1 MKLLILLCLL
11 FLMTCQSAYGTEP
24 ATPKFSSFYI
34 FNWIANC
41 AQALH
46 PMLMQQGY
54 PESIAIREAAG
65 HCSCVVDGFRRNFT
79 QEETQKLSYS
89 DRQLFSENYAQQCF
103 GMKL

>member
-1 MKLLILLCLL
+1 MKLAILLCLL

-24 ATPKFSSFYI
+24 ATPKFNSFYI

-65 HCSCVVDGFRRNFT
+65 HCSCVVDGFRKNFT
-79 QEETQKLSYS
+79 QEETQNLSYS
-89 DRQLFSENYAQQCF
+89 DRQLFSQTYAEQCA
-103 GMKL
+103 GGKL